1 MNRDRESLLGRID
14 ELTRRLDDLARPG
27 NDRGAEPGRRASAG
41 DLRLAL
47 AEAEFRLAVLP
58 GTEPAEAIERL
69 RRALRHDPYAAKAQ
83 LHLGRLLHRGGRRWS
98 ALGAYREARRAAPRS
113 RRAPLLM
120 AGALLDLGR
129 AERAVATGLLVGL
142 ARDDDAAVDEAVA
155 RFDELVERARAAG
168 GGEPGTRGP
177 KHRPA
182 RPPGSE
188 VLAAARPPVWDALLA
203 EQVARKPPAAAW
215 VRDYLHAG
223 VDPGTGA
230 AAAAVLLACGADPA
244 AVRDAP
250 GAAASPEDPAG
261 RVLAAALELAE
272 AGSAAGFVALAAR
285 LVTARRLPAEL
296 ACTLHFT
303 RWAAGDEDVVEAL
316 ALLGGYPPEL
326 RALDCFRELRLA
338 ILGTRAE
345 RAWAAERYDEA
356 GVLWQAMTV
365 LEPDDPDTAV
375 NLAMLATRNRS
386 SGYRPAWERVAELL
400 YAAAARTGDLGHRAA
415 DRVALHRA
423 HSWQSL
429 RSAGDD
435 QPDDDGLRRW
445 IADGDAVGVWLRE
458 WDLYYLNARLGFRS
472 PGHLLGIAARA
483 GDEAAAAARDQL
495 VRHLDAAV
503 GGRGWSGAAAF
514 ERLARES
521 IERAYAAREPDAH
534 REAEQEAADDLLGEA
549 LRRALL
555 LRRLAD
561 ELAPVTATRPREL
574 ACAVLRHLFVL
585 PVDALD
591 RHCAE
596 RGLIASDERLIALLD
611 NAAAEV
617 AARWTG
623 TTASGPG
630 DFGRMLADVETAA
643 TAAPSSVGL
652 AVPHARLL
660 LWTGRAAEAYAKA
673 AGALPRAGTD
683 RMRDALAAVLD
694 DAAGQRL
701 EARTDGQDDRA
712 ELATARALMAE
723 FPLSV
728 TPRIAVARLLSRRG
742 GQSVVEAARLL
753 TDGARAA
760 ASPGQRADLY
770 GWVRILPDAADA
782 VLKPMLQE
790 IWRRYRAGHDQRDL
804 DHAYGIARAR
814 GYRQAAARLRAESE
828 GRREPPHVHG

>member
-1 MNRDRESLLGRID
+1 MNRDRESLL
-14 ELTRRLDDLARPG
+14 RRLDKLGRPPEE
-27 NDRGAEPGRRASAG
+27 RGGRESAG
-41 DLRLAL
+41 DVRLAL

-58 GTEPAEAIERL
+58 DTEPAEAIDRL
-69 RRALRHDPYAAKAQ
+69 RRALRHDPYSAKAH

-113 RRAPLLM
+113 SRAPLLM
-120 AGALLDLGR
+120 ACALLDLGR

-142 ARDDDAAVDEAVA
+142 ARGDGDAVDEAVA
-155 RFDELVERARAAG
+155 RFDELVARSRAA
-168 GGEPGTRGP
+168 GGEPGTRG
-177 KHRPA
+177 KKQRTV

-188 VLAAARPPVWDALLA
+188 VLAAAPPPVWDALLA
-203 EQVARKPPAAAW
+203 EQVARNPPAAAW
-215 VRDYLHAG
+215 VRDYLHPG
-223 VDPGTGA
+223 VDSSTGA
-230 AAAAVLLACGADPA
+230 AAGAVLLACGADPA

-250 GAAASPEDPAG
+250 GAAAPPEDSAG
-261 RVLAAALELAE
+261 RVLGAALELAE
-272 AGSAAGFVALAAR
+272 VDSAGEFVTLAAR
-285 LVTARRLPAEL
+285 LVMARRLPAEL
-296 ACTLHFT
+296 VCVLHFT

-316 ALLGGYPPEL
+316 ALLDGYPPEL

-345 RAWAAERYDEA
+345 RAWSAERYDEA

-365 LEPDDPDTAV
+365 LAPDDPDTAV

-386 SGYRPAWERVAELL
+386 SGYRSAWERVAELL

-445 IADGDAVGVWLRE
+445 IADGDAVEVWLRE

-472 PGHLLGIAARA
+472 PGHLLGIPART
-483 GDEAAAAARDQL
+483 GDEEAAAARDQL

-503 GGRGWSGAAAF
+503 GGRGWNGAAAF

-521 IERAYAAREPDAH
+521 IERTYAAREPDTH
-534 REAEQEAADDLLGEA
+534 RESEQEAADDLLGEA

-561 ELAPVTATRPREL
+561 ELAPVTAARPREL
-574 ACAVLRHLFVL
+574 ACTVLRHLFVL

-596 RGLIASDERLIALLD
+596 RGLIASDERLLALLD

-630 DFGRMLADVETAA
+630 DFGRMLADVRTAA

-660 LWTGRAAEAYAKA
+660 LWTGHPAEAYAKA
-673 AGALPRAGTD
+673 AVVLPRAGTD
-683 RMRDALAAVLD
+683 RMRDGLAAVLD
-694 DAAGQRL
+694 DAAEKEL
-701 EARTDGQDDRA
+701 EARTDGQDGKVV
-712 ELATARALMAE
+712 LATARALMEE

-728 TPRIAVARLLSRRG
+728 VPRIAVVRQLNRRG
-742 GQSVVEAARLL
+742 DESVGEAARLL
-753 TDGARAA
+753 TDGAREV
-760 ASPGQRADLY
+760 ASPAQRADLY
-770 GWVRILPDAADA
+770 HGVHVLPGAADA
-782 VLKPMLQE
+782 ALRPIVQE
-790 IWRRYRAGHDQRDL
+790 AWRRYRAGHDRRDL

-814 GYRQAAARLRAESE
+814 GYRQAMARLREESARAE
-828 GRREPPHVHG
+828 GRKETPHVHG